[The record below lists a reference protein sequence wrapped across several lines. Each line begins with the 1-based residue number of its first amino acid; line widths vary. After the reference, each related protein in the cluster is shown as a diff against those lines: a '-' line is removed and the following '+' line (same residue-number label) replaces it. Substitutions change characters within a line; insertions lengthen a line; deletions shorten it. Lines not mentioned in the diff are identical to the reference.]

1 MQLINDIEAINAEQ
15 QAIVRMRANNDLLL
29 VHYLNQ
35 QNNQGIR
42 RGSIP
47 GHVVIVPDWENADHN
62 LFNDYFADNPRFNDS
77 MFRRRFRMSR
87 NLFIRIVDVVK
98 GHDNYFVQRTD
109 GIGRLGLSAF
119 QK

>member
-1 MQLINDIEAINAEQ
+1 MNDVEAINVDQE
-15 QAIVRMRANNDLLL
+15 AIICMRANNNLFL

-47 GHVVIVPDWENADHN
+47 GHVVIVRDRENADHN
-62 LFNDYFADNPRFNDS
+62 LFNDYFADNPRYNDS

-87 NLFIRIVDVVK
+87 SLFICIVDVVK
-98 GHDNYFVQRTD
+98 GHDNYFIHDTTE
-109 GIGRLGLSAF
+109 G
-119 QK
+119 